1 MNNGATIH
9 AEHFALNKLK
19 TRPRNKKLLKISIVV
34 IKVSNT
40 GLISMSKPCK
50 HCVENM
56 QKVANLK
63 GYTIESVFFSNSKR
77 EIEEWTYSELE
88 NDPHMHV
95 TDFYKAKEL
104 KNFNK
109 NK

>member
-19 TRPRNKKLLKISIVV
+19 TRPRNKKLLKVSIIV

-50 HCVENM
+50 HCIDIM
-56 QKVANLK
+56 QRIANLK
-63 GYTIESVFFSNSKR
+63 GYFIESVFFSNSNR

-88 NDPHMHV
+88 NDPHMHI
-95 TDFYKAKEL
+95 TDYYKSLEL
-104 KNFNK
+104 KNFKK